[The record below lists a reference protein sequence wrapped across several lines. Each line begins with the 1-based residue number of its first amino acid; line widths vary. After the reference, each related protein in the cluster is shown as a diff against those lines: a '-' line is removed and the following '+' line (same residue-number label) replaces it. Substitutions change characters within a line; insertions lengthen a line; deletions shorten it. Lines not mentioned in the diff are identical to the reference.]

1 LHAPEHCDAA
11 EFLAAHAALLDVE
24 LSSLLNTSA
33 DVDMS
38 AACAH
43 MHQLVATPDDS
54 ARIRI
59 TASGIA
65 GDSGIDCPYTLLF
78 ANGGIRSQLQRN
90 REAFDTAFGHRGARR
105 VSDRTV
111 VMHTLDG
118 DLQCLGIDNTT
129 LVPPLLGA
137 GRHGG
142 AAFGALLQGL
152 APGALMAYAPVGIL
166 DDPVEPASRA
176 RAHINSATRVTSP
189 EVLEAALWGC
199 GMAPLVP
206 ATPAERAH
214 HLGHQLSAVARSG
227 YHEWHN
233 AVRARIMERRVAL
246 LRDEAMNASA
256 AGSDYGSFWRAAGDR
271 YRNAFISAA
280 ESPRF
285 FVPAEF
291 DHIADTP
298 AALSATGELIGRFG
312 DLLQVWPAMW
322 STAAEEMKGFP
333 TRF

>member
-1 LHAPEHCDAA
+1 
-11 EFLAAHAALLDVE
+11 
-24 LSSLLNTSA
+24 
-33 DVDMS
+33 
-38 AACAH
+38 
-43 MHQLVATPDDS
+43 
-54 ARIRI
+54 
-59 TASGIA
+59 
-65 GDSGIDCPYTLLF
+65 
-78 ANGGIRSQLQRN
+78 
-90 REAFDTAFGHRGARR
+90 
-105 VSDRTV
+105 
-111 VMHTLDG
+111 MHTLDG